1 MRESEQLGENT
12 NELGSLLQDQLSYSK
27 IKLVEDLEEQEE
39 GLVSFALG
47 ASQKLIPVAR
57 IDVFHM

>member
-1 MRESEQLGENT
+1 MRENEQLGENT
-12 NELGSLLQDQLSYSK
+12 NELGSLLQDQLIYSK